1 MSADYNYVVHFCFVK
16 SDYYYCLHNFTPPA
30 FARSKFEF
38 APPKLLKVA
47 ESQATT
53 TMHRWNGEC
62 DFIAAPFVSVSK
74 GFKTLYFISHNEVR
88 KQRRNTAHKSLR
100 AAMLDDMLDYCRAAF
115 RQSR

>member
-1 MSADYNYVVHFCFVK
+1 MLIPGSSGAVIDFTPNRRVLAELFNIFVFENRIQG
-16 SDYYYCLHNFTPPA
+16 YCLHNFTPPA

-74 GFKTLYFISHNEVR
+74 GKTYIL
-88 KQRRNTAHKSLR
+88 THK
-100 AAMLDDMLDYCRAAF
+100 MK
-115 RQSR
+115 